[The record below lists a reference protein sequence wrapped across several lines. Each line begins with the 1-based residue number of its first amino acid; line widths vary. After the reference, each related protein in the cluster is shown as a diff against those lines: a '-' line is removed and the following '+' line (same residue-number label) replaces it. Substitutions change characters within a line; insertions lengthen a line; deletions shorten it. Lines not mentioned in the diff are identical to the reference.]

1 MATKAAAF
9 QAWASGFGVPAYAAA
24 SVPPDAAMPYLTY
37 SFGSGAW
44 GEDAFAAEIDL
55 WYPASAGEAAPNAK
69 AEQIGRDLGRTGRL
83 LACEG
88 GGMRILRGSPFWQAV
103 ADDMDVK
110 RRYVNVD
117 IEYYTND

>member
-9 QAWASGFGVPAYAAA
+9 QAWASGFGMPAYAAA

-44 GEDAFAAEIDL
+44 GEDASAAEIDL

-103 ADDMDVK
+103 ADDTDVK

>member
-1 MATKAAAF
+1 METKAAAF
-9 QAWASGFGVPAYAAA
+9 QAWASGFGIPAYAAA

>member
-9 QAWASGFGVPAYAAA
+9 HAWACSFGVPAYAAA
-24 SVPPDAAMPYLTY
+24 SVPRDAQLPYLTY
-37 SFGSGAW
+37 SLGSGAW
-44 GEDAFAAEIDL
+44 GEDAFAAELNL

-83 LACEG
+83 LPCDG
-88 GGMRILRGSPFWQAV
+88 GGMRLLRGSPFWQAV
-103 ADDMDVK
+103 SDDADVK

>member
-1 MATKAAAF
+1 METKAAAF
-9 QAWASGFGVPAYAAA
+9 QAWASGFGIPAYAAA

-103 ADDMDVK
+103 SDDMDVK